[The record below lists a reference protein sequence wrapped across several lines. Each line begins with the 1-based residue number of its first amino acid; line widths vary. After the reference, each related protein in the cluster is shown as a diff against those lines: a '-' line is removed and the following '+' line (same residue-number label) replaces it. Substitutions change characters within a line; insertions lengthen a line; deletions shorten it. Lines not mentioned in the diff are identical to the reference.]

1 MQIGLCSL
9 GDHRADPTTGI
20 RTSQAERHANILEY
34 LSAAEPLGFDTVV
47 AGEHHFSD
55 FIIAVP
61 QMFLT
66 WVAAQTSQ
74 VRLAS
79 GVTLLPHHDAVRIAE
94 DFATLDVLSDGRA
107 EVWVGKGVEPCL
119 YRQFDQ
125 EAKNASD
132 MQTEGLELLIKLWTE
147 RDVYWQGQFRT
158 PLEGVTLEP
167 RPIQTPH
174 PPIYVAAGSLESV
187 ELPARLGIGVVITTL
202 AVDNDVLAN
211 MCDHYRAIW
220 SECGHRHAS
229 MITILSHVHCA
240 VTSQAAFNHLKKY
253 QFDFQRWV
261 FAKRFGMNA
270 RDVELP
276 PRIMELEKA
285 TSAIVVGSP
294 QEVTDRI
301 SHQVELSGCDRF
313 IYQGDYGGQP
323 WPMVMDSLR
332 LFATEVMPQLRGD
345 TAKQAI
351 TNYARPTP

>member
-55 FIIAVP
+55 FIMAVP

-107 EVWVGKGVEPCL
+107 EVWVGKGVEPGL
-119 YRQFDQ
+119 YRHFDQ

-174 PPIYVAAGSLESV
+174 PPIYVAAGSLKSV

-220 SECGHRHAS
+220 SECGHEHS
-229 MITILSHVHCA
+229 PMITILSHVPCA
-240 VTSQAAFNHLKKY
+240 ATSQAAFNHLKKY

-261 FAKRFGMNA
+261 FAKRFGVNA
-270 RDVELP
+270 KDVELP

-323 WPMVMDSLR
+323 WPVVMDSLR

-345 TAKQAI
+345 TAKKAS
-351 TNYARPTP
+351 TNYARPML

>member
-55 FIIAVP
+55 FIMAVP

-94 DFATLDVLSDGRA
+94 DFATLDVLSGGRA
-107 EVWVGKGVEPCL
+107 EVWVGKGVEPGV

-147 RDVYWQGQFRT
+147 RDVYWQGQFRA

-220 SECGHRHAS
+220 SECGHRH
-229 MITILSHVHCA
+229 
-240 VTSQAAFNHLKKY
+240 
-253 QFDFQRWV
+253 
-261 FAKRFGMNA
+261 
-270 RDVELP
+270 
-276 PRIMELEKA
+276 
-285 TSAIVVGSP
+285 
-294 QEVTDRI
+294 
-301 SHQVELSGCDRF
+301 
-313 IYQGDYGGQP
+313 
-323 WPMVMDSLR
+323 
-332 LFATEVMPQLRGD
+332 
-345 TAKQAI
+345 
-351 TNYARPTP
+351 

>member
-1 MQIGLCSL
+1 M
-9 GDHRADPTTGI
+9 
-20 RTSQAERHANILEY
+20 
-34 LSAAEPLGFDTVV
+34 
-47 AGEHHFSD
+47 
-55 FIIAVP
+55 AVP

-107 EVWVGKGVEPCL
+107 EVWVGKGVEPGL
-119 YRQFDQ
+119 YRHFDQ

-174 PPIYVAAGSLESV
+174 PPIYVAAGSLKSV

-220 SECGHRHAS
+220 SECGHEHS
-229 MITILSHVHCA
+229 PMITILSHVHCA

-261 FAKRFGMNA
+261 FAKRFGVNA
-270 RDVELP
+270 KDVELP

-323 WPMVMDSLR
+323 WPVVMDSLR

-345 TAKQAI
+345 TAKKAS
-351 TNYARPTP
+351 TNYARPMP

>member
-9 GDHRADPTTGI
+9 GDHRADPTTGV

-55 FIIAVP
+55 FIMAVP
-61 QMFLT
+61 QMFLS

-94 DFATLDVLSDGRA
+94 DFATLDVLSGGRA
-107 EVWVGKGVEPCL
+107 EVWVGKGVEPAM

-147 RDVYWQGQFRT
+147 RDVSWQGRFRA

-220 SECGHRHAS
+220 SESGHSHAP

-240 VTSQAAFNHLKKY
+240 STSQSAFNHLKKY

-261 FAKRFGMNA
+261 FAKRFGMKA
-270 RDVELP
+270 EDVELP
-276 PRIMELEKA
+276 PRIMALEKP
-285 TSAIVVGSP
+285 TSAIAVGSP
-294 QEVTDRI
+294 QAVTDRI
-301 SHQVELSGCDRF
+301 SHQIELSGCDRF

-323 WPMVMDSLR
+323 WQVVMDSLR
-332 LFATEVMPQLRGD
+332 LFATEVMPQLRGA
-345 TAKQAI
+345 TPKQAV
-351 TNYARPTP
+351 TAYARSTP